1 MEELLPLLIFFVVVV
16 AARLSPSRPSS
27 YPSSPAPP
35 PPPAA
40 AAAAAAAAIII
51 ISLFLFLPFACP
63 VVTPPLAA
71 ATASLAAATVT
82 PSYLHRER
90 AAEVSPREDLRQ
102 GVQKGR
108 EASHFT
114 CVKGGRCPFVSSL
127 GRDSRRGLLW
137 ARRQWKSGSR
147 VLRCRHDQNR
157 KRTRPSSSSS
167 SGSGS
172 QFEPGKKVQPD
183 VDDGATRPLRAVEV
197 DFGDQFGGFMA
208 TSATDGA
215 SRENKAAWGNSEN
228 SSHLSRSAGIAAGG

>member
-16 AARLSPSRPSS
+16 VVAARLSPSRPSS
-27 YPSSPAPP
+27 PAPP
-35 PPPAA
+35 PPPPA

-127 GRDSRRGLLW
+127 GREFSSRFAL
-137 ARRQWKSGSR
+137 GSSAMEKR
-147 VLRCRHDQNR
+147 VEG
-157 KRTRPSSSSS
+157 PPVS
-167 SGSGS
+167 
-172 QFEPGKKVQPD
+172 P
-183 VDDGATRPLRAVEV
+183 
-197 DFGDQFGGFMA
+197 
-208 TSATDGA
+208 
-215 SRENKAAWGNSEN
+215 
-228 SSHLSRSAGIAAGG
+228 

>member
-114 CVKGGRCPFVSSL
+114 FLARQVSQAAPLASIGLSGRTDP
-127 GRDSRRGLLW
+127 
-137 ARRQWKSGSR
+137 
-147 VLRCRHDQNR
+147 
-157 KRTRPSSSSS
+157 
-167 SGSGS
+167 
-172 QFEPGKKVQPD
+172 PGV
-183 VDDGATRPLRAVEV
+183 V
-197 DFGDQFGGFMA
+197 
-208 TSATDGA
+208 
-215 SRENKAAWGNSEN
+215 
-228 SSHLSRSAGIAAGG
+228 SRSALSALVVGGGVLIAVLAGRSVGRSVGRLVG

>member
-16 AARLSPSRPSS
+16 VVAARLSPSRPSS
-27 YPSSPAPP
+27 PAPPP

-127 GRDSRRGLLW
+127 GRDSRRGLIWLVGNGK
-137 ARRQWKSGSR
+137 AGRG
-147 VLRCRHDQNR
+147 
-157 KRTRPSSSSS
+157 S
-167 SGSGS
+167 SGVAMIRTER
-172 QFEPGKKVQPD
+172 EPGLLPPPLPGPALNSSPANFNRMLMTV
-183 VDDGATRPLRAVEV
+183 ATRPLRVVEV